1 LKGKH
6 NFGYKFIVVIAL
18 LVAIGHVTARGHHD
32 YFDYDP
38 APQPDSPAAKSA
50 ADTNNTSN
58 NNKPA
63 IDTTHNL
70 RFPIHDK
77 TGDPQVDQNP
87 ASIDLRDP
95 PNLHK
100 TVDYDPVEQ
109 KYYFN
114 DKLGEGFYRNP
125 TYMTMDEY
133 LKYQADQD
141 ENAYWQRRLD
151 ALSLFNKKPELP
163 QMYKE
168 GLFDRIFGNNSITVK
183 PQGNVDVTFGGNWQN
198 IKNPT
203 LVQRAQ
209 KYGIFDF
216 DMQMN
221 INLLATVGDK
231 LKLNIS
237 NNTKATFDYQNMQ
250 KLEYTGKED
259 EIIKKIEAGNISFP
273 LKSNLISGVQSLFGI
288 KTTLQFGKLWVT
300 GVLSQQKSQRKS
312 LTIQGGAQTQTFA
325 IKADNYEENR
335 DFLLAQ
341 YFHDNYNAA
350 LKNFPVINSL
360 VTINRVEIWVT
371 NSTGAVTGV
380 RNIYAFMD
388 LGEKNPYNKNFTG
401 ANGPTLPDNSSNR
414 LYSVL
419 LQNPGARVQQTAT
432 RIINGYGLQ
441 SQDYVN
447 VTARK
452 LAPTEFSFNAQ
463 LGYVLLNTQ
472 LNPSDVLGVA
482 YRYTY
487 KGKTY
492 QVGEFAEDLPPD
504 TTNSK
509 ALFLKMLKNTNPSPT
524 LPTWQLMM
532 KNVYALGGLGVSK
545 DQFQLNVLY
554 QDPGGIETRYISE
567 GPNAGVPLLTLLN
580 LDRLNAQNEPQPDG
594 VFDFVDGITINT
606 QQGKVIFPVLEPFG
620 RDLAPSLGTDPN
632 LQRKYVYNVLYDSTR
647 TVALQDQQND
657 RYIMRGS
664 YKSTSSSEIFL
675 GGFNIPPGS
684 VTVTAGGTK
693 LVENQD
699 YSIDYG
705 LGRLKILNTGILNS
719 GTPINVQYEDN
730 STFGFTQQNFM
741 GARFD
746 YYVNKK
752 LTIGATAMRL
762 TERPFTQKVNF
773 GDDPIKNTVLGMDA
787 NYQSEVPALTRALDK
802 LPIYST
808 TAPSFVNASGEVASL
823 LPGHPKQ
830 INALDPEGSVYI
842 DDFEGTTSTYDMKLP
857 AVAWSL
863 ASTPNGA
870 VSKAGQILFPESA
883 NDDQLSYGYNRA
895 KLAWYFIEPTLV
907 DGTNG
912 VPSYVSKDPNQHYI
926 RLVQQTDVFPTASY
940 NTLQTSLST
949 LDLGYYPNQ
958 RGPYNFDNN
967 TSKLNSDGTFRDPIN
982 RWGGIM
988 RPIDNTDFEASN
1000 VEFIQFWMLDP
1011 FIGNPGG
1018 SGGSLYFNL
1027 GDVSEDVLKDSRL
1040 FFENGIPY
1048 PFDRTQLDT
1057 TVWGYVPKFEQ
1068 QVTRAFSNDPASRAV
1083 QDVGYDGLDDAGE
1096 AVTYSKFLTSINTS
1110 GISTTAKQLLLTD
1123 PASDNYHY
1131 YLGDDYDQE
1140 NLGVLARYKNYNN
1153 PQGNS
1158 PITSASAAY
1167 SSAATT
1173 IPESEDINKDN
1184 TLNEA
1189 ENYYQ
1194 YRVDLSPGI
1203 LKGKTNPYIVNS
1215 TTSTVKLPNGQ
1226 YDNETWYQFKIPI
1239 QNYDHKIGS
1248 IGDFRSIR
1256 FIRMFMAG
1264 WTDSVIMRFATL
1276 ELGRNQWRN
1285 YEYSL
1290 ENPGEVVPQPNQ
1302 PGTNFSVTSVSVEEN
1317 SLRTPV
1323 PYVIPPGVS
1332 RQLSSVANGQNIQLN
1347 EQALSLRMC
1356 PLNDGDARA
1365 VYKEV
1370 DVDMRQFTYLR
1381 MFIHAES
1388 EIGQTQLKNGD
1399 IRGFIRIGSDFT
1411 NNYYEYQVPLAITAP
1426 GASTDV
1432 AVWPAANNVDL
1443 TLQDLVT
1450 AKETRDKKQISPL
1463 LPYQTTDSKG
1473 NTIIVVGNP
1482 NIGNAKNIML
1492 GVLNPKKSTQNPN
1505 DDGLPKC
1512 TEVWFNEL
1520 RMAGINDQA
1529 GYAAAGK
1536 VNLQLADLGNVNLS
1550 GSMHTAGYG
1559 NIDQKIEQRF
1569 QDNDYLYN
1577 ATTNLA
1583 LGKLLPRSWGV
1594 QLPLFMG
1601 YNQNI
1606 STPKYD
1612 PNNQDVLLNNELDA
1626 ARNAAMKDSIRKVA
1640 QDFTSITSLNL
1651 TNVRV
1656 LGSPDKQSAFRMPW
1670 SIKNFDLSYSY
1681 NDQLKHNPTIA
1692 FDDLKTNKLG
1702 LGYTYAVKAK
1712 PIEPFKRL
1720 IKSKSKW
1727 FLLAKDFN
1735 FNPLPSSFSFRNDLN
1750 RVQEET
1756 QVRNTDNGPYV
1767 IPATF
1772 YKNFTWNRSY
1782 NLRWELTKSLSF
1794 DYTANNLSSIDE
1806 PYGLINTKAKE
1817 DSLWAKI
1824 KNLGRNTNY
1833 AQTFNST
1840 YNVPLSKLPLT
1851 DWMSLRLG
1859 YSANYSWTAAAPI
1872 AYSLGNTIGN
1882 TQTETLTG
1890 EMNFTQL
1897 YNKSRLL
1904 RALNA
1909 KPGDKS
1915 KNLVAAGGP
1924 QISKNSASAAA
1935 TNKSF
1940 KDLRNKINTTGGNTG
1955 DNTGAASGT
1964 LSNGS
1969 TSTGSTN
1976 ASGGG
1981 STAAGNA
1988 GTNAP
1993 AGNTGSG
2000 SSTGSST
2007 GKNTPAG
2014 NPSAGGNNNTGGNNS
2029 NAGTGQGGNGK
2040 NNPIDTSKGNNNN
2053 TVNNNNG
2060 NSNGSNSNVNTVNGV
2075 VLSDAQLDSLVK
2087 VQQAE
2092 DDARARAERAKKKA
2106 AKKAARKLRRSKPP
2120 ELNTTERVVGR
2131 LLTMLTRATIN
2142 VSQVSGTVLPGW
2154 MDSTRFM
2161 GVNNYSMAPGL
2172 NFVYGYQPSSAWL
2185 AAQAAANRLSKDSL
2199 FNSQLQQTYS
2209 KNINATA
2216 TLQPFPDMRIDLTLS
2231 SAYSKSHTELY
2242 ADTPGGTSFQH
2253 LSPYETGSFNVSYVA
2268 LNTMFKSS
2276 GVNSGVFNQ
2285 FIANTITV
2293 SQRLGHSNPYTNGQP
2308 DPGNPA
2314 YQKGYTEFSQDVLI
2328 TAFIAAYS
2336 GKSASSIPLINE
2348 NASAIVN
2355 GSTYNSSDV
2364 KSNPFYYYVPL
2375 PNWRIAYNGL
2385 SKIPGLSSIFSTFV
2399 INHAYTGS
2407 MSMNGFNSNL
2417 LAGDLLGLGFP
2428 SFIDS
2433 TSHNYIPFYQVQNVT
2448 IAQAFTPLIGFD
2460 ATMRNNISAKFEVR
2474 ESKTESLS
2482 LIDYQVAEN
2491 TSREYVVGMGYRIK
2505 GLKLPFNILG
2515 VRKLKNE
2522 LIAKLDI
2529 GLRDDK
2535 NSNNYIANGIG
2546 VVSSGQKVLRISPTI
2561 DYTVTQKLTL
2571 HFFYNR
2577 QQTIPYVSNS
2587 YPITTTQ
2594 AGVTLRFI
2602 FAP

>member
-1 LKGKH
+1 MKGKH
-6 NFGYKFIVVIAL
+6 TFGYKFIAVIAL
-18 LVAIGHVTARGHHD
+18 IVAIGHVAARGHHND
-32 YFDYDP
+32 FDYDP
-38 APQPDSPAAKSA
+38 SPQPDSPAAKT
-50 ADTNNTSN
+50 ADTGAANI
-58 NNKPA
+58 PA
-63 IDTTHNL
+63 AKTIDTTHNL
-70 RFPIHDK
+70 RFPIYDK
-77 TGDPQVDQNP
+77 TGDPQVDHTP

-95 PNLHK
+95 PNIRK
-100 TVDYDPVEQ
+100 NVDYDPTTGQ
-109 KYYFN
+109 YNFN
-114 DKLGEGFYRNP
+114 NKIGNDFYRNP

-168 GLFDRIFGNNSITVK
+168 GLFDRIFGNNSINVK

-203 LVQRAQ
+203 LVKRAQ

-335 DFLLAQ
+335 DFFLAQ
-341 YFHDNYNAA
+341 YFHDNYDKA
-350 LKNFPVINSL
+350 LKDFPVINSL
-360 VTINRVEIWVT
+360 VTLNRVEIWVT
-371 NSTGAVTGV
+371 NNTGTVTGV
-380 RNIYAFMD
+380 RQMYAFMD
-388 LGEKNPYNKNFTG
+388 LGEKNPNNGSFANATG
-401 ANGPTLPDNSSNR
+401 PVLPDNTSNR
-414 LYSVL
+414 LYSLV
-419 LQNPGARVQQTAT
+419 QASPDARNYSTAIGALSRL
-432 RIINGYGLQ
+432 GLIGGT
-441 SQDYVN
+441 DYETVS
-447 VTARK
+447 ARK
-452 LAPTEFSFNAQ
+452 LNATEYSFNPQ
-463 LGYVLLNTQ
+463 LGYILLNTQ
-472 LNPSDVLGVA
+472 LNASDVLGIA

-487 KGKTY
+487 RGKTY

-504 TTNSK
+504 TTNQK
-509 ALFLKMLKNTNPSPT
+509 GIFLKLLKGASPHPT
-524 LPTWQLMM
+524 LPIWNLMM

-545 DQFQLNVLY
+545 DNFTLNVLY
-554 QDPGGIETRYISE
+554 QDPGGAETRYIPE
-567 GPNAGVPLLTLLN
+567 GANAGVPLLTLLN
-580 LDRLNAQNEPQPDG
+580 LDRLNAQNEPSPDG
-594 VFDFVDGITINT
+594 IFDFIDGITINT
-606 QQGKVIFPVLEPFG
+606 QQGKVIFPVLQPFG
-620 RDLAPSLGTDPN
+620 RDLSPSLGSDPN

-647 TVALQDQQND
+647 TIALQDQQND

-664 YKSTSSSEIFL
+664 YKSTSGSEIFL

-693 LVENQD
+693 LVENTD
-699 YSIDYG
+699 YQIDYG
-705 LGRLKILNTGILNS
+705 LGRLKILNSGILNS
-719 GTPINVQYEDN
+719 GIPINVQYEDN

-741 GARFD
+741 GGRFD

-773 GDDPIKNTVLGMDA
+773 GDDPIKNTVLGLDA

-808 TAPSFVNASGEVASL
+808 TAPSFVSASGEVASL

-842 DDFEGTTSTYDMKLP
+842 DDFEGTTSAYDMKLP
-857 AVAWSL
+857 VQAWSL
-863 ASTPNGA
+863 ASTPTGA
-870 VSKAGQILFPESA
+870 VNKANQVLFPESA
-883 NDDQLSYGYNRA
+883 NNDALSYGYNRA
-895 KLAWYFIEPTLV
+895 KLAWYFIEPTLI
-907 DGTNG
+907 DGLNG
-912 VPSYVSKDPNQHYI
+912 TPAYVKNDPNQPYI

-940 NTLQTSLST
+940 NTLQSSLST
-949 LDLGYYPNQ
+949 FDLGYYPNQ
-958 RGPYNFDNN
+958 RGPYNFDASNRV
-967 TSKLNSDGTFRDPIN
+967 KSDGTFSDPQN

-1000 VEFIQFWMLDP
+1000 VEYIQFWMLDP
-1011 FIGNPGG
+1011 FMGTQKSIA
-1018 SGGSLYFNL
+1018 GGSLYFNL
-1027 GDVSEDVLKDSRL
+1027 GEVSEDVLKDSRL

-1048 PFDRTQLDT
+1048 PLDVTQLDT

-1068 QVTRAFSNDPASRAV
+1068 QVTRAFNNDPASRAV

-1096 AVTYSKFLTSINTS
+1096 TRNYAGFLNKINASSIS
-1110 GISTTAKQLLLTD
+1110 STAKQQLLAD
-1123 PASDNYHY
+1123 PASDDYHY
-1131 YLGDDYDQE
+1131 YLGADYDQA

-1158 PITSASAAY
+1158 PITSSTAAY

-1184 TLNEA
+1184 NLNLTES
-1189 ENYYQ
+1189 YYQ
-1194 YRVDLSPGI
+1194 YRIDLNNNNASMSIGS
-1203 LKGKTNPYIVNS
+1203 NYIVN
-1215 TTSTVKLPNGQ
+1215 TTTTNVQLPNGQ
-1226 YDNETWYQFKIPI
+1226 YDQEKWYQFKIPI
-1239 QNYDHKIGS
+1239 QNYDHNIGG
-1248 IGDFRSIR
+1248 IADFRSIR
-1256 FIRMFMAG
+1256 FMRMFLAG
-1264 WTDSVIMRFATL
+1264 WSDSVILRFATL

-1285 YEYSL
+1285 YDYSL
-1290 ENPGEVVPQPNQ
+1290 TTPGELVPQPNQ

-1317 SLRTPV
+1317 SLRTPI

-1347 EQALSLRMC
+1347 EQALSLRIC
-1356 PLNDGDARA
+1356 PLKDGDARA

-1381 MFIHAES
+1381 MFMHAES
-1388 EIGQTQLKNGD
+1388 EVGQTQLKSGD
-1399 IRGFIRIGSDFT
+1399 VRGFIRIGSDFT
-1411 NNYYEYQVPLAITAP
+1411 SNYYEYQVPLAITP
-1426 GASTDV
+1426 PNSSSDV
-1432 AVWPAANNVDL
+1432 AVWPVANNVNL
-1443 TLQDLVT
+1443 TLQDLVS
-1450 AKETRDKKQISPL
+1450 AKEARDKAQINPL
-1463 LPYQTTDSKG
+1463 LPYTVTDSKG

-1492 GVLNPKKSTQNPN
+1492 GVLNPKKTSLNTG

-1512 TEVWFNEL
+1512 VEVWFNEM
-1520 RMAGINDQA
+1520 RMAGVNDHA

-1536 VNLQLADLGNVNLS
+1536 VNFQLADLGTLNLS

-1559 NIDQKIEQRF
+1559 NIDQKIQQRF
-1569 QDNDYLYN
+1569 QDNFYQYN

-1583 LGKLLPRSWGV
+1583 LGKLLPRKWGV
-1594 QLPLFMG
+1594 QLPLFIG

-1612 PNNQDVLLNNELDA
+1612 PYDQDVVLNNELDA
-1626 ARNAAMKDSIRKVA
+1626 ARNSAARDSIRKAA
-1640 QDFTSITSLNL
+1640 QDFTSITSVNL
-1651 TNVRV
+1651 TNVRI

-1670 SIKNFDLSYSY
+1670 SVKNFDLSYSY

-1692 FDDLKTNKLG
+1692 YDNLLTQKLG
-1702 LGYTYAVKAK
+1702 LGYTYAIKAK
-1712 PIEPFKRL
+1712 PIEPFKR
-1720 IKSKSKW
+1720 IIRSKSKW
-1727 FLLAKDFN
+1727 FQLAKDFN

-1750 RVQEET
+1750 RVSEET
-1756 QVRNTDNGPYV
+1756 QVRNTDGGPYA
-1767 IPATF
+1767 IPPTF
-1772 YKNFTWNRSY
+1772 YKNFTWTRTY
-1782 NLRWELTKSLSF
+1782 NLRWELTRSLSF
-1794 DYTANNLSSIDE
+1794 DYTATNISSIDE

-1817 DSLWAKI
+1817 DSLWAKL

-1840 YNVPLSKLPLT
+1840 YTVPLNKLPLT
-1851 DWMSLRLG
+1851 DWMSLKVG

-1882 TQTETLTG
+1882 TQSQTLTG

-1904 RALNA
+1904 RAINA
-1909 KPGDKS
+1909 KPGDKPKTLPVNAIGA
-1915 KNLVAAGGP
+1915 KNGPAKNGVAG
-1924 QISKNSASAAA
+1924 Q
-1935 TNKSF
+1935 SF
-1940 KDLRNKINTTGGNTG
+1940 KDLRNKINTGGNEP
-1955 DNTGAASGT
+1955 
-1964 LSNGS
+1964 GS
-1969 TSTGSTN
+1969 SS
-1976 ASGGG
+1976 AGG
-1981 STAAGNA
+1981 AGNA
-1988 GTNAP
+1988 GGSA
-1993 AGNTGSG
+1993 AGAGGAGSTTGAG
-2000 SSTGSST
+2000 ANSTG
-2007 GKNTPAG
+2007 GKNTPTSTTTTG
-2014 NPSAGGNNNTGGNNS
+2014 NPPAIIPPASSTGNQAGSTGQGGTGNGSGNNNTNDTTHANVATA
-2029 NAGTGQGGNGK
+2029 NA
-2040 NNPIDTSKGNNNN
+2040 
-2053 TVNNNNG
+2053 
-2060 NSNGSNSNVNTVNGV
+2060 V
-2075 VLSDAQLDSLVK
+2075 VLTDHQLDSLVK

-2092 DDARARAERAKKKA
+2092 DAAREKAERAKKKA
-2106 AKKAARKLRRSKPP
+2106 DRKAARKLRRSKPP
-2120 ELNTTERVVGR
+2120 ELNNTERVVGR

-2142 VSQVSGTVLPGW
+2142 LRQESGTILPGW

-2161 GVNNYSMAPGL
+2161 GVNNYSLAPGF

-2185 AAQAAANRLSKDSL
+2185 ASQAAAGRLSKDSL
-2199 FNSQLQQTYS
+2199 FNSQLQQTFS
-2209 KNINATA
+2209 QTMNATA

-2231 SAYSKSHTELY
+2231 RSFSKSHTELY
-2242 ADTPGGTSFQH
+2242 ADTPGSSSFMH
-2253 LSPYETGSFNVSYVA
+2253 LSPYETGSFNISYVA
-2268 LNTMFKSS
+2268 LNTMFKST
-2276 GVNSGVFNQ
+2276 GANSQTFNQ
-2285 FIANTITV
+2285 LVANTVIV
-2293 SQRLGHSNPYTNGQP
+2293 SQRLGRSNPYTAGLP
-2308 DPGNPA
+2308 DPSNPA
-2314 YQKGYTEFSQDVLI
+2314 YAKGYTEFSQDVLI
-2328 TAFIAAYS
+2328 PSFIAAYT
-2336 GKSASSIPLINE
+2336 GKSASTVPLIN
-2348 NASAIVN
+2348 NGASAIAN
-2355 GSTYNSSDV
+2355 GTDYNSSDV
-2364 KSNPFYYYVPL
+2364 KSNPFYYYLPM

-2385 SKIPGLSSIFSTFV
+2385 SKLPGLSTIFNTFI
-2399 INHAYTGS
+2399 INNAYTGS

-2433 TSHNYIPFYQVQNVT
+2433 NSHNYIPFYQVQNVT
-2448 IAQAFTPLIGFD
+2448 IAQAFTPLIGID
-2460 ATMRNNISAKFEVR
+2460 ASLKNNITAKFEIR
-2474 ESKTESLS
+2474 KSKTESLS

-2491 TSREYVVGMGYRIK
+2491 TSTEYVMGVGYRIK

-2515 VRKLKNE
+2515 VRRLKNE
-2522 LIAKLDI
+2522 LICKLDI
-2529 GLRDDK
+2529 GLRDDR
-2535 NSNNYIANGIG
+2535 NSNNYLSNNIGI
-2546 VVSSGQKVLRISPTI
+2546 VSSGQKVLRISPTI

-2602 FAP
+2602 FAN